1 MKLIFSKEHFIFV
14 INKFIFSKIFEQ
26 TFSFLNFFYRHSVK
40 MKTVLFCIF
49 LASLSALSQQY
60 SYSGFYPLNIFI
72 DPKVKINNKI
82 HKAYQIRNRIV
93 NEITR
98 MLQEKEN
105 LFKMAN
111 ELRQKSKM
119 KPNV

>member
-1 MKLIFSKEHFIFV
+1 MKIA
-14 INKFIFSKIFEQ
+14 
-26 TFSFLNFFYRHSVK
+26 
-40 MKTVLFCIF
+40 LFCIF
-49 LASLSALSQQY
+49 VLSLSELSQQY
-60 SYSGFYPLNIFI
+60 SYSRIYPLNIFI
-72 DPKVKINNKI
+72 DPKVKNSNKM

-93 NEITR
+93 NEMSR
-98 MLQEKEN
+98 MLQEKED